1 MKLTYYL
8 TKSDRNIQCDF
19 PIKSIFENLDDGKYI
34 LSIEKVFQKRSNN
47 QNRYFHGI
55 LLPMLAEH
63 MGMIVQGIPRKEVSL
78 MLEATKE
85 YIISHYCP
93 KATIKNQKDKRR
105 RITIQ
110 KRTSQLTTDEF
121 RIMVDSILKDF
132 PFIPPPNS
140 KDIESLIAYYAS
152 LY

>member
-1 MKLTYYL
+1 MKITYDL
-8 TKSDRNIQCDF
+8 LKSDQNIQCDF
-19 PIKSIFENLDDGKYI
+19 PITRIFESIDDGKYI

-47 QNRYFHGI
+47 QNRYFHGV

-93 KATIKNQKDKRR
+93 KLTIKNQKDKRR

-110 KRTSQLTTDEF
+110 KRTSKLTTDEF
-121 RIMVDSILKDF
+121 RVMVDSILKDF

-140 KDIESLIAYYAS
+140 KDLESLIAYYTS